1 MGRGFQVKGLQALD
15 QKLARNMQMKEV
27 RQIVRT
33 NGAEMNETAQRKAPV
48 DTSFLR
54 RSITFSMLDNGFS
67 AMSLAG
73 ADYGGYVEWGTRFM
87 AAQPYMKPA
96 YIAQKAKF
104 LADMKRLVG

>member
-87 AAQPYMKPA
+87 PAQPYMKPA